1 MHEFMIAYKMQGPI
15 PESFRRTKQRE
26 EDEAT
31 QIHEPKPAGEFDGET
46 TFMYALFDSGLG
58 MV

>member
-1 MHEFMIAYKMQGPI
+1 MIAYKMQGPI